1 MLRIGPHVLPARA
14 VLAPMAGI
22 TDRPFR
28 IICRRFGA
36 ALAASEMLTSDSR
49 LWTTPKSM
57 RRLSHEGEPEPRVVQ
72 LAGAEPAILAE
83 AARLAVDRGAQIIDI
98 NMGCPARKVCGKL
111 CGSALLK
118 DEPLVARILEAV
130 VGAVDV
136 PVTLKIRTGWDREH
150 RNGVKIA
157 LLAERCGVQA
167 LAVHG
172 RTRADLYQ
180 GAAEYD
186 TIREI
191 KSTIRIPVFAN
202 GDIRTPEQ
210 ARSVLELT
218 GADAVMLGRASFGAP
233 WIFSAVNSFLS
244 SGAVTPPLLRSRVRA
259 IILEHLESLYDFY
272 GDDAGVRIARKHL
285 GWYCEQCFTKP
296 EPIRRDLM
304 EASSAALQL
313 ARAASHL
320 DIWAQDASAG
330 VGSGREAA

>member
-1 MLRIGPHVLPARA
+1 M
-14 VLAPMAGI
+14 
-22 TDRPFR
+22 
-28 IICRRFGA
+28 CRQFGA

-83 AARLAVDRGAQIIDI
+83 AARLAVDRGAQIIDV
-98 NMGCPARKVCGKL
+98 NMGCPAKKVCGRL
-111 CGSALLK
+111 CGSALLQ
-118 DEPLVARILEAV
+118 DEALVARILEAV

-136 PVTLKIRTGWDREH
+136 PITLKIRTGWDREH
-150 RNGVKIA
+150 RNGVRIA

-172 RTRADLYQ
+172 RTRADFYQ

-233 WIFSAVNSFLS
+233 WIFSAVNSFLAN
-244 SGAVTPPLLRSRVRA
+244 GAATPPLLRSRVRA
-259 IILEHLESLYDFY
+259 IILGHLESLYDFY

-285 GWYCEQCFTKP
+285 GWYCEQCFTNP

-304 EASSAALQL
+304 EASSAAVQL
-313 ARAASHL
+313 ARAARHL
-320 DIWAQDASAG
+320 DIRA
-330 VGSGREAA
+330 